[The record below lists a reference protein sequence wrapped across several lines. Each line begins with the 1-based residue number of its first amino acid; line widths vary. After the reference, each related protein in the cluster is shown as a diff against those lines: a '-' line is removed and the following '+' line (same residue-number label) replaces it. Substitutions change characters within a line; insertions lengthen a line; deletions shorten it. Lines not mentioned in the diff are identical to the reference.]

1 MLETEQKISSEWLAG
16 VNLMEEKVLTMR
28 ESMQVTLQQLRENTR
43 LIEQYK
49 IRMQTMRIRIAIEQ
63 KVKDSYE
70 SAKFQERYAALE
82 RDMQDS
88 KQKQESLQV
97 QVKKIQGSWGEYY
110 ASALTAIKSRFEQIN
125 SSKFLAFMEK

>member
-43 LIEQYK
+43 HIEQYK

-70 SAKFQERYAALE
+70 SAKF
-82 RDMQDS
+82 
-88 KQKQESLQV
+88 
-97 QVKKIQGSWGEYY
+97 
-110 ASALTAIKSRFEQIN
+110 
-125 SSKFLAFMEK
+125 